1 MKKYIRGFDDNHMAN
16 EVFCGDDIQWAK
28 EHEFTEEDV
37 EKGYDGNWYEIGYAP
52 KEIPLAIQE
61 RRIRDER
68 DIRLVNDCDMIT
80 MLRFNAMDEDQKQE
94 WITYRQALLDIPQQ
108 EGFPWGGDTTV
119 APWPQKPSLP

>member
-1 MKKYIRGFDDNHMAN
+1 MAN

-37 EKGYDGNWYEIGYAP
+37 EEGYDGNWYKIGYAP
-52 KEIPLAIQE
+52 KDIPLEIQE

-80 MLRFNAMDEDQKQE
+80 MLRFNAMTEDQKEE
-94 WITYRQALLDIPQQ
+94 WIAYRQTLLDIPQQ
-108 EGFPWGGDTTV
+108 EGFPWGGDITA
-119 APWPQKPSLP
+119 APWPEKPSLH